1 MLGNPHLPR
10 RVGLSILIGIFA
22 FPLHAQTMAPTVHAP
37 SAASDPDVL
46 GAERL
51 FSAWMEGQIAYR
63 GLPGVAVGVVS
74 DQQLVWSKGFGYADL
89 KAKRPMPP
97 QTRFRMASNSK
108 LFTAIAIMQLREEG
122 KLRLDDPVIK
132 YLPWFKSK

>member
-1 MLGNPHLPR
+1 MTRSAR
-10 RVGLSILIGIFA
+10 RFA
-22 FPLHAQTMAPTVHAP
+22 CCAVAMALVFAAPPLRAETVAPNAAP
-37 SAASDPDVL
+37 ASVANAPDVL
-46 GAERL
+46 AAERL
-51 FSAWMEGQIAYR
+51 FSAWLEGQIAYR

-89 KAKRPMPP
+89 KAKRPMTP

-132 YLPWFKSK
+132 YLPWF